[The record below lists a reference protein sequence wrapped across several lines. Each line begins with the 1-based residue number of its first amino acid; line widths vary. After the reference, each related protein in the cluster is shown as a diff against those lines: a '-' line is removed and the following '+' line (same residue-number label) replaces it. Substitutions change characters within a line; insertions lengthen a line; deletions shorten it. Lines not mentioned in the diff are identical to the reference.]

1 MTLSTLTRERKAP
14 PACTCSLS
22 GPDMIPYF
30 SANAVISQN
39 AINQLISES
48 FLTVKGAAL
57 FLPRGNGSSTPRIS
71 HRRNKHAGDLQ
82 QHLQAMFILL
92 RPEDNI
98 RLVSLTIITLLLL
111 HPRARN
117 KSNRK
122 EDDSMTG
129 LAGSMASPRGYT
141 RETQHRGPLNGLR
154 TGVLYRFL
162 SCSSTCTMGLVL
174 PLWSDTLIHLD
185 GDGGFSVSTDN
196 RVHIFKPV
204 SVQAMWSALQ
214 SLHKACEVARMH
226 NYYPGSLFLTWV
238 SYYESHINSD
248 QSSVNEWNA
257 MQDVQSHRPD
267 SPVLFTD
274 IPTERERTERL
285 IKTKLREIMMQKD
298 LENITSKE
306 IRTELEM
313 QMVCNLREFKEFID
327 NEMIVILGQ
336 MDSPTQIF
344 EHVFLGSEWNASNLE
359 DLQNRGVRYILNVTR
374 EIDNFFPGV
383 FEYHNIRVY
392 DEEATDLLA
401 YWNDTYKFI
410 SKAKKH
416 GSKCLVHCKMGVSRS
431 ASTVIAYAMK
441 EYGWNL
447 DRAYDYVK
455 ERRTVTKPNPSFMR
469 QLEEYQGILLAS
481 KQRHNKLWRSHSDSD
496 LSDHHEP
503 ICKAGLDLNKKEITT
518 SADQIAEVKTME
530 SHPPIPPVFVEHVVP
545 QDTTQKGLCATERMI
560 CLEFTSREFRAEQ
573 LEDELNLNDINGY
586 PSGCCLKESKL
597 PLDNCHAAKTFIPAG
612 QAPEM
617 TNDFPDLEVEDLEA
631 DALRADM
638 NVHLLP
644 MEDLTSRLKDLPMSP
659 DPGSPSPQPAGQA
672 QVSDFST
679 DRIDFFSALEKFV
692 ELSQETRSQSF
703 SHSRTEE
710 SGGGR
715 SESCRMSVT
724 EVTPSEVA
732 ADDQRSSSLSNTP
745 QASEDS
751 SMDEEQAKAVSELV
765 SPDSFVPSH
774 TENAVSVK
782 GIITEIESISQG
794 MGQIPPKGDA
804 LPNPC
809 HTPKK
814 NATQELPVER
824 AHAPDS
830 KPGGPEQHEGPE
842 LAKDA
847 RKWDPEGCLATRSFA
862 PDVEEEELAEGEP
875 ELRGPGMHP
884 GAKWYPGS
892 VRRATLEFEERL
904 RQEQEQHGAA
914 PGSTS
919 SSTRKNSKNEALVAD
934 LAPKGKSD
942 EAAPELS
949 VAPKESGMSQAR
961 GECGAPEAASGPLAN
976 QKASAPPSQ
985 PLPALRECP
994 GSNARVQQEGDL
1006 TEQGPEHPCP
1016 APETQAVP
1024 LTLPKRIEIIEYTH
1038 PVTSPDHPAPGDDRA
1053 SPEKSG
1059 PDPGLRK
1066 VTVEKPFPM
1075 LCALDENLNR
1085 TLCPHQLPLRP
1096 KVLPL
1101 PHASSPEHCRP
1112 PSLASTLSSP
1122 EDRSGSPATPQ
1133 ETASPLASHTTHVLP
1148 ADLDS
1153 PQSQTVVHLE
1163 GSTEQSSSTD
1173 PEPSTWQDSW
1183 EQSQGGPLCRAT
1195 KVPHTGSRL
1204 NNNNLSLMSDVG
1216 DPPEELQEKLGPSP
1230 RAAWLS
1236 HSSSSDN
1243 LKSLSHSAAGV
1254 VKERAKAIESRVT
1267 CRPGLITP
1275 SSHMRRSASL
1285 AKLGYLD
1292 LCKDCFSER
1301 EPGSSGSPRLK
1312 RLQPCTRTHS
1322 GTHAV
1327 EAQDPPES
1335 PEPTKYSLDQLKTA
1349 ECVAQSKP
1357 VERPLV
1363 QYAKEFGYSQQCALP
1378 GAGPGLTSS
1387 EGGLPWLQTQGPQGA
1402 GPAPV
1407 PPVAPRQQHGRT
1419 HPLRRLRKA
1428 NDKKRTTNPFYNT
1441 M

>member
-1 MTLSTLTRERKAP
+1 MTLSTLARERKAP
-14 PACTCSLS
+14 PSCTCSLCS
-22 GPDMIPYF
+22 PDMIPYF

-98 RLVSLTIITLLLL
+98 RLAVRLESTYQNRTRYMVVVSTNGRQDTEESIVLGMDFS
-111 HPRARN
+111 
-117 KSNRK
+117 SN
-122 EDDSMTG
+122 D
-129 LAGSMASPRGYT
+129 
-141 RETQHRGPLNGLR
+141 
-154 TGVLYRFL
+154 
-162 SCSSTCTMGLVL
+162 SSTCTMGLVL

-204 SVQAMWSALQ
+204 SVQAMCISFRSALQ

-267 SPVLFTD
+267 SPALFTA

-503 ICKAGLDLNKKEITT
+503 ICKPGLELNKKEITT

-530 SHPPIPPVFVEHVVP
+530 SHPPISPVFVEHVVP
-545 QDTTQKGLCATERMI
+545 QDENQKGLCTKERVI
-560 CLEFTSREFRAEQ
+560 CLEFTSRELHAGQ
-573 LEDELNLNDINGY
+573 IEDELNLNDINGCS
-586 PSGCCLKESKL
+586 SGCCLNESKF
-597 PLDNCHAAKTFIPAG
+597 PLDNCHASKALIQPG

-617 TNDFPDLEVEDLEA
+617 ANKFPDLTVEDLET
-631 DALRADM
+631 DALKADM

-644 MEDLTSRLKDLPMSP
+644 MEELTSRLKDLPMSP
-659 DPGSPSPQPAGQA
+659 DPESPSPQPSCQA
-672 QVSDFST
+672 EVSDFST

-692 ELSQETRSQSF
+692 ELSQETRSRSF
-703 SHSRTEE
+703 SHSRMEE
-710 SGGGR
+710 LGGGR
-715 SESCRMSVT
+715 SESCRLSMV
-724 EVTPSEVA
+724 EVAPSEVT

-745 QASEDS
+745 HASEES
-751 SMDEEQAKAVSELV
+751 SIDEEQSKAISELV
-765 SPDSFVPSH
+765 SPDVFLQSH
-774 TENAVSVK
+774 SENVMSVK
-782 GIITEIESISQG
+782 EIVTEIESISQG
-794 MGQIPPKGDA
+794 VGQIQLKGD
-804 LPNPC
+804 LLSNPC

-814 NATQELPVER
+814 HTVHELPFER
-824 AHAPDS
+824 AQALEN
-830 KPGGPEQHEGPE
+830 KPGNLEQNEGSCTAQPE
-842 LAKDA
+842 LAKDSG
-847 RKWDPEGCLATRSFA
+847 KWDPEGCLTTHSFTSEL
-862 PDVEEEELAEGEP
+862 EEEEPAEGEQ
-875 ELRGPGMHP
+875 ELWGPGIHP
-884 GAKWYPGS
+884 GAKWCPGS

-904 RQEQEQHGAA
+904 RQEQEHHGTA
-914 PGSTS
+914 PACTS
-919 SSTRKNSKNEALVAD
+919 SSTRKNSKNDSSVPD

-942 EAAPELS
+942 EATLEHSFVPKEPEMNKGKGKCTGSEAGSLPYSEQNAMIPAPE
-949 VAPKESGMSQAR
+949 
-961 GECGAPEAASGPLAN
+961 PLEFH
-976 QKASAPPSQ
+976 
-985 PLPALRECP
+985 PLPAPQECP
-994 GSNARVQQEGDL
+994 GSGTRTKQEGVL
-1006 TEQGPEHPCP
+1006 TEQRTVVSCQGS
-1016 APETQAVP
+1016 ETQAVP
-1024 LTLPKRIEIIEYTH
+1024 LPLPKKIEIIEYTH
-1038 PVTSPDHPAPGDDRA
+1038 TVTSPNHSGPGGDIVT
-1053 SPEKSG
+1053 SEKSREQ
-1059 PDPGLRK
+1059 GLRK
-1066 VTVEKPFPM
+1066 VKVEKSITV

-1085 TLCPHQLPLRP
+1085 TLGPNQVALHP

-1101 PHASSPEHCRP
+1101 PRSSSPEHNRP
-1112 PSLASTLSSP
+1112 TNPTSTLSSP
-1122 EDRSGSPATPQ
+1122 EDWGNSPATALK
-1133 ETASPLASHTTHVLP
+1133 TAAPFVSHTTHVP
-1148 ADLDS
+1148 SASLDYLH
-1153 PQSQTVVHLE
+1153 PQTVVHLQ
-1163 GSTEQSSSTD
+1163 GCTEQSSTTD
-1173 PEPSTWQDSW
+1173 SEPSAEQGSW
-1183 EQSQGGPLCRAT
+1183 EGSQEGPLSSGNV
-1195 KVPHTGSRL
+1195 VPYKGSQL
-1204 NNNNLSLMSDVG
+1204 SSEDLSLISKLG
-1216 DPPEELQEKLGPSP
+1216 DKIGASQEKLDPSP
-1230 RAAWLS
+1230 VASRLPQ
-1236 HSSSSDN
+1236 SSSSD
-1243 LKSLSHSAAGV
+1243 SVQCLSHSPSV
-1254 VKERAKAIESRVT
+1254 VKENAKEIESQAICQV
-1267 CRPGLITP
+1267 GLTKP
-1275 SSHMRRSASL
+1275 SQIRRSASL

-1292 LCKDCFSER
+1292 LCKDRLPER
-1301 EPGSSGSPRLK
+1301 EPVSSESPHLK
-1312 RLQPCTRTHS
+1312 LLQPFIRTDS
-1322 GTHAV
+1322 GMHAMEV
-1327 EAQDPPES
+1327 QEPPENS
-1335 PEPTKYSLDQLKTA
+1335 DASQNLEPTKYFVEQLRTT
-1349 ECVAQSKP
+1349 ECIAQSKP

-1363 QYAKEFGYSQQCALP
+1363 QYAKEFGHSQQCLLP
-1378 GAGPGLTSS
+1378 RAGPELTSS
-1387 EGGLPWLQTQGPQGA
+1387 EGGLPLLQTQGQQCA
-1402 GPAPV
+1402 GPAPGLA
-1407 PPVAPRQQHGRT
+1407 VAPRQQHGRT
-1419 HPLRRLRKA
+1419 HPLRRLKKA